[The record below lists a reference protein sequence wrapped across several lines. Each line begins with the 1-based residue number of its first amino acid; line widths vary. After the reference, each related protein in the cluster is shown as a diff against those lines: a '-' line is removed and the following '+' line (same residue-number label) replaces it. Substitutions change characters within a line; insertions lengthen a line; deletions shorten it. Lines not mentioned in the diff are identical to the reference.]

1 MGNEA
6 EYVYLVTQRIAES
19 PCEEVFVYAV
29 LGLLLG
35 AVAFFAGLTLA
46 VLLIKRY
53 ERKIRNGREFSRK
66 ETRSERNLHRS

>member
-6 EYVYLVTQRIAES
+6 EYVYLVTQRLAEN
-19 PCEEVFVYAV
+19 PCEEAFVYAV

-35 AVAFFAGLTLA
+35 GIAFLAGLVLA
-46 VLLIKRY
+46 ALLIKRY

-66 ETRSERNLHRS
+66 EPRSERHLHRS